1 MTVIGVI
8 TRGKYGHRLIEAI
21 GEHSDFSVVS
31 SDLPEFVPVF
41 IEEPDEFLENL
52 NFDLK
57 VFSAEIVV
65 TYSLHPDLTSAIA
78 KLAAEAGV
86 RALIVPGGSSKASIP
101 ELEKISEK
109 SGMSIEVDDICCTL
123 EANPANSPFAEI
135 FGVPVLKVRTR
146 DGKIDKVEVIKGAPC
161 GSTWHM
167 ARELVGVP
175 VKDAPPKAGLI
186 VQQYPCRAVRGD
198 MGGIHESGELHKQ
211 ALIKALEAEAL
222 ENEE

>member
-1 MTVIGVI
+1 MTLIGVI
-8 TRGKYGHRLIEAI
+8 TRGKYGHRLIETI

-31 SDLPEFVPVF
+31 ADLPEFLPVF
-41 IEEPDEFLENL
+41 IEEPDEFLEDL
-52 NFDLK
+52 NFDTR

-78 KLAAEAGV
+78 RLAAEGGV
-86 RALIVPGGSSKASIP
+86 RALIVPGGPSRASIP
-101 ELEKISEK
+101 ELEQISEK
-109 SGMSIEVDDICCTL
+109 SGMSIEVDEICCTL

-135 FGVPVLKVRTR
+135 FGVPVLKVKTR
-146 DGKIDKVEVIKGAPC
+146 DGKIANVEVLKGAPC

-167 ARELVGVP
+167 AKELVGVP
-175 VKDAPPKAGLI
+175 VKDAPPKAGLL
-186 VQQYPCRAVRGD
+186 VQQYPCRAVRGE

-211 ALIKALEAEAL
+211 ALIKALKAEEL